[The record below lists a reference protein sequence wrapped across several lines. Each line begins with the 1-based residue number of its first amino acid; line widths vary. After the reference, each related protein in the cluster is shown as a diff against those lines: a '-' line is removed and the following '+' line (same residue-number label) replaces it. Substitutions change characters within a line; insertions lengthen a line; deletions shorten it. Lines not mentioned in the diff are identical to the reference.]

1 MTDGSERSAHSC
13 AQGRINE
20 VRRSLTLEASGV
32 HTAMLLVRTLEAD
45 RDEDKKRIL
54 LLFGS
59 YIGPGPPGV
68 VKRP

>member
-1 MTDGSERSAHSC
+1 
-13 AQGRINE
+13 
-20 VRRSLTLEASGV
+20 
-32 HTAMLLVRTLEAD
+32 MLLVRTLEAD